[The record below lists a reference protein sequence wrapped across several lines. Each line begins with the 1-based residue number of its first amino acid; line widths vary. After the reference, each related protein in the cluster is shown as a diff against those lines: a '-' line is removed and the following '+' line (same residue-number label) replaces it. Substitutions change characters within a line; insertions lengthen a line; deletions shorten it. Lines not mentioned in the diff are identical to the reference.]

1 MLLYIEL
8 MGAPSNNNNIIIRE
22 MGHHPILLSPDHRK
36 LLLGFARLD
45 TTLCTICS
53 SGFCTTTSCLLAILR
68 RPTHSYIMCGTQS
81 ILSLAAVWSGRQAG
95 WWVGLAGGAMV
106 AIKSSFLSVYCA
118 VMCFCCCC
126 RAQTSTRTCV

>member
-1 MLLYIEL
+1 
-8 MGAPSNNNNIIIRE
+8 

-81 ILSLAAVWSGRQAG
+81 ILSLAAVWSGRLVGWLVGWLG
-95 WWVGLAGGAMV
+95 WWSYGGNKIIISLRLLCSYVFLLLLPCTDKLTYLCLVAG
-106 AIKSSFLSVYCA
+106 
-118 VMCFCCCC
+118 
-126 RAQTSTRTCV
+126 